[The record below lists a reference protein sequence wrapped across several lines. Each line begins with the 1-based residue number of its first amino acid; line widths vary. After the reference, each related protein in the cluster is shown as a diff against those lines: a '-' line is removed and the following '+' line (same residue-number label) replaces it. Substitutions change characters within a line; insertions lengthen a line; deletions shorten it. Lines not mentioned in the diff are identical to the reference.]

1 MTAIAALYS
10 DEEGL
15 CVVQGEGEGRGRG
28 GGEGGGRGEGGE
40 VVSAYWK
47 VVCHMTPSSHLIG
60 YFSPVSLPRWKSKG
74 SEEWFTWV

>member
-15 CVVQGEGEGRGRG
+15 CVVQGEGR
-28 GGEGGGRGEGGE
+28 GRGEGGE

-47 VVCHMTPSSHLIG
+47 VVCHMTASSYLIG
-60 YFSPVSLPRWKSKG
+60 YFSPGSLPRWKSRG